1 MTDEKKFKTWKT
13 FFIAFKPWSY
23 ETLAAKMLDKSLKND
38 EAVFTIL
45 FYKSNMLDKT
55 TDRFLH
61 FQLSFSK

>member
-1 MTDEKKFKTWKT
+1 MKKSLKPENI
-13 FFIAFKPWSY
+13 FIAFKPWSY